1 MKWVVAQKCSI
12 ALWIPEKKLK
22 KQTCPLKCPQG
33 HPKETIRKKRA
44 KSTDVKHFE
53 MLFSADFTPFFG
65 GFWEKG

>member
-1 MKWVVAQKCSI
+1 MKWVVAQKCSL
-12 ALWIPEKKLK
+12 ALWIPEKKL
-22 KQTCPLKCPQG
+22 QEQICPPKCPQG
-33 HPKETIRKKRA
+33 HPKGPIRKNRA